1 MFFNVTF
8 NSNSFLY
15 NLKANKVITSN
26 LRSVIKT
33 LYILFFISLSACNSE
48 LGKWDIGYYEQKIE
62 GTSKA
67 IYKYD
72 AWGGRDTHVYGYA
85 ILDTTEVFSISDIN
99 QLPIYRLN
107 GIPNSK
113 VINAIKRNWPE
124 EENIKL
130 TLEPIDSFKII
141 DSEIRI
147 AVKKYQSAALY
158 QQGRGGVN
166 TFEFS
171 NSVETR
177 DSISFYNLDDRES
190 IYHLHLDTLTVLKG
204 NILISQNENKEI
216 RQILV
221 EDLSISDDGKH
232 TLLSC
237 RTYFLKPKNRT
248 TSDEFS
254 DYGIFKQK
262 PDLHNKD

>member
-1 MFFNVTF
+1 M
-8 NSNSFLY
+8 
-15 NLKANKVITSN
+15 
-26 LRSVIKT
+26 RSIIKT
-33 LYILFFISLSACNSE
+33 LYILFFISLSACNSG
-48 LGKWDIGYYEQKIE
+48 LGKWDVGYYEQKIE

-67 IYKYD
+67 IYKYN

-85 ILDTTEVFSISDIN
+85 VLDTTEVFSISNIS

-130 TLEPIDSFKII
+130 TLEPIDDLEII
-141 DSEIRI
+141 DSEIII

-158 QQGRGGVN
+158 QQERGGGH

-171 NSVETR
+171 SFLETR
-177 DSISFYNLDDRES
+177 DSISFYNLDDNES
-190 IYHLHLDTLTVLKG
+190 IYALHLDTLTVLKG
-204 NILISQNENKEI
+204 NILIGQNENKEI
-216 RQILV
+216 KQILV
-221 EDLSISDDGKH
+221 EDLNISNDGKN

-248 TSDEFS
+248 TSDQFS

-262 PDLHNKD
+262 PDLHNTD